1 MDWWNNFVDWLN
13 SNDGWRVI
21 STAVIPF
28 LAILVAGII
37 GGAIGRGSVR
47 RVIELSDREIRASAV
62 TALIS
67 AARKAAVWNTISA
80 PEQQHIDHLIGD
92 ADIRLRLLPVP
103 GTALAADWASHE
115 IIGMKKNAVSFSFQA
130 EQSLIVFRD
139 RLIDWQGRPGRAKK
153 LFKNDLDS
161 WAYDSSLSDQEVV
174 HQQQAWAAQQ
184 VTDSVP
190 VETVTKSPFTRPA
203 APPPLV
209 VPELVVPVPVV
220 SAPDVVEPEIVAT
233 SVSTPA
239 IATPAIATPVSQ
251 APALSQPESHP
262 LDTAMPTFRAP
273 ILSAFAT
280 RSVSTPAEEIPAL
293 VEPEL
298 ESPRDVG
305 EASVFSPRSDNSES
319 QEVDPQRGDSDDT
332 QAGHDEHKHSE
343 HEGNEHE
350 GNEHEGTEHEGHEH
364 EHEHDDNHRRD
375 EGSHHHDD
383 ESRA

>member
-220 SAPDVVEPEIVAT
+220 SAPDVVEPEIVT
-233 SVSTPA
+233 PSVSTPAIAAPA
-239 IATPAIATPVSQ
+239 IATPAIATSAPET
-251 APALSQPESHP
+251 PALSQPESHP

-350 GNEHEGTEHEGHEH
+350 H